1 MTNQQSE
8 KITRSKITEALLRS
22 GYLLESRVESKLR
35 KQWGYVEANP
45 TYVDPDTGK
54 SREFDLF
61 AMSMQRAGPNQYDFV
76 FAVLLAECINNPQP
90 VVILTKEPLVPFLHH
105 QEVKLAG
112 LPVKV
117 HDKQQQDT
125 WERLSDFLGMEGYH
139 HYCEGRVGTQFCSF
153 AKKKSGRVE
162 EWMMA
167 THEERIM
174 TPSAKCAMSSTIK
187 CRRTSQTGDS
197 TATKT

>member
-1 MTNQQSE
+1 
-8 KITRSKITEALLRS
+8 
-22 GYLLESRVESKLR
+22 
-35 KQWGYVEANP
+35 
-45 TYVDPDTGK
+45 
-54 SREFDLF
+54 
-61 AMSMQRAGPNQYDFV
+61 
-76 FAVLLAECINNPQP
+76 
-90 VVILTKEPLVPFLHH
+90 VILTKEPLVPFLHH

-117 HDKQQQDT
+117 HDKRQQDT

-197 TATKT
+197 TATKGTSVEYQIDVIREQHLLKYLELVDGELERTGCLLRRRHKAVRSAIDSIVAAAKRVTDPERKRDIMDYAR